1 MNAGKAA
8 QPSAEDWSQDLQD
21 YRCAPSGQGP
31 FAAGWEDKPHRL
43 IYDLCGIVHAERETN
58 RELLEALEKFG
69 KHKSKCG
76 TRSRP
81 NYGGPYICDCGLNAA
96 IAKARK

>member
-1 MNAGKAA
+1 MIPDAGKAA
-8 QPSAEDWSQDLQD
+8 QPETALHN
-21 YRCAPSGQGP
+21 
-31 FAAGWEDKPHRL
+31 HRSC
-43 IYDLCGIVHAERETN
+43 DQMERLT

-96 IAKARK
+96 IAKARKQP